1 MAIEPKRGCGYRKV
15 GGTYLMG
22 GKLSAPC
29 CKLPL
34 TLDICPCCNQGIK
47 QTRGWTWFNPIPFF
61 SKTACAYSVIP
72 CPASDPTS
80 MGDKVGLLWIGE
92 KFYPTPV
99 DFEREAA
106 KQGISRRIS
115 AVPRGFKLG
124 MWVMLAHPKAIHT
137 YDPEAADGNKFTPG
151 IFAMFIPTHI
161 EKIVTKSESEDEEA
175 MNTLREKGIT
185 PFVVPDDDR
194 DHQGTVYDRD
204 ESAEEPEGLFV

>member
-1 MAIEPKRGCGYRKV
+1 
-15 GGTYLMG
+15 MG

-34 TLDICPCCNQGIK
+34 ALDICPCCNQGIK

-61 SKTACAYSVIP
+61 SKTACPAIP
-72 CPASDPTS
+72 CPASNPTS
-80 MGDKVGLLWIGE
+80 MGNKVGLLWIGE
-92 KFYPTPV
+92 KFYPTPG
-99 DFEREAA
+99 DFQREAA

-124 MWVMLAHPKAIHT
+124 MWVMLAHPKAIMHLEDDAPT
-137 YDPEAADGNKFTPG
+137 GNVTWSPG

-161 EKIVTKSESEDEEA
+161 EKIVTKSESEDEDA
-175 MNTLREKGIT
+175 MDALREKGIT

-204 ESAEEPEGLFV
+204 EGTEEPEGLFA